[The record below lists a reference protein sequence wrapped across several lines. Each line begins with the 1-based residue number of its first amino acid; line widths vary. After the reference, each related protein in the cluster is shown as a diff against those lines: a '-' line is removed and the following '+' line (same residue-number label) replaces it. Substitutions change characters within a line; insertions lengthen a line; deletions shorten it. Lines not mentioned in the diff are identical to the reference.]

1 MAQPLLLEGGGGEHA
16 PSLTERITELEQQI
30 QLLHAELAHT
40 RKDCEKAILKLLSPL
55 YKALR
60 PAFGDLDPVAG
71 LDEGSAEGKWEA
83 IKPRLAPRMRE
94 AIDILLMQ
102 GSMKR
107 TQLAA
112 ALKMDYSNCT
122 KNVVGILLRQGWLV
136 DNGGNLS
143 LKEL

>member
-1 MAQPLLLEGGGGEHA
+1 MPTPLLLEGGE
-16 PSLTERITELEQQI
+16 PSHGLSDRVLELEQQV

-40 RKDCEKAILKLLSPL
+40 RRDCEKTILKLLSPL
-55 YKALR
+55 YRALR
-60 PAFGDLDPVAG
+60 PAFGDSDPVHG
-71 LDEGSAEGKWEA
+71 LDGGEAQGKWEA
-83 IKPRLAPRMRE
+83 IKQRLAPRMRE
-94 AIDILLMQ
+94 AVDILLMQ

-122 KNVVGILLRQGWLV
+122 KNVVGILLRQGWIV

>member
-1 MAQPLLLEGGGGEHA
+1 MSQPLLLNGPE
-16 PSLTERITELEQQI
+16 PSVDLSDRVSDLEQQV
-30 QLLHAELAHT
+30 QLLHADLAHT

-71 LDEGSAEGKWEA
+71 LDSNGAAGSKWEA
-83 IKPRLAPRMRE
+83 IKPRLAPRMRD

-122 KNVVGILLRQGWLV
+122 KNVVGILLRQGWIV

>member
-1 MAQPLLLEGGGGEHA
+1 MTLLLEAGDA
-16 PSLTERITELEQQI
+16 SPSMADRVLELEQQI
-30 QLLHAELAHT
+30 QFLHSELAHT
-40 RKDCEKAILKLLSPL
+40 RKDCEKTILRLLSPL

-60 PAFGDLDPVAG
+60 PAFGDADPISG
-71 LDEGSAEGKWEA
+71 LDGDSSQAKWDA
-83 IKPRLAPRMRE
+83 IKQRLAPRMRE
-94 AIDILLMQ
+94 AVDILLMQ

-122 KNVVGILLRQGWLV
+122 KNVVGILLRQGWIV